1 MHRLIVMTKSGT
13 PRLITLQA
21 GRTRIGRDANN
32 AVVLDSVKVSRSYR
46 DVVARFV
53 H

>member
-1 MHRLIVMTKSGT
+1 LVLESGA
-13 PRLITLQA
+13 Q
-21 GRTRIGRDANN
+21 
-32 AVVLDSVKVSRSYR
+32 VKVSRSYR